1 MLELV
6 AQSVK
11 QRGSGESRT
20 GAHDLL
26 SEFHLRPF
34 FNLSMKNVDRNY
46 ISISTKEV
54 PTGLPGDTSLFSN
67 PAWSLLRPPP
77 IPPPP
82 TEPTER
88 VVERVRRGF
97 RFPPGGVVLST
108 ADKGIDVT
116 RTFLRNVNVPM
127 APASRPPPAS
137 SGPASSTGTGA
148 VAAGG
153 KRRAAAAAAAAEV
166 SGGSDQ
172 QQYSGDTSFSYG
184 TESKRQRSA
193 Y

>member
-11 QRGSGESRT
+11 QRGSGDART

-26 SEFHLRPF
+26 GEFQLRPF

-46 ISISTKEV
+46 ITISTKEV

-82 TEPTER
+82 TEPKDR
-88 VVERVRRGF
+88 VVERIRRSF
-97 RFPPGGVVLST
+97 RLPPGGIVLST

-116 RTFLRNVNVPM
+116 RTFLRNVSVP
-127 APASRPPPAS
+127 AARPPTTTSGPGSS
-137 SGPASSTGTGA
+137 SGTGATGTGSRRR
-148 VAAGG
+148 AA
-153 KRRAAAAAAAAEV
+153 AAAAAAAAEV
-166 SGGSDQ
+166 SGGSEQ
-172 QQYSGDTSFSYG
+172 QHSGDTSFSH
-184 TESKRQRSA
+184 ESKRQRS
-193 Y
+193 YY